1 MGGTSIIWHCASEWV
16 EYLPGICWF
25 FAGGCVV
32 VESGWLGGGVSDTLL
47 GPEGSRE

>member
-1 MGGTSIIWHCASEWV
+1 MEHR
-16 EYLPGICWF
+16 LFGIVLLGWSSTCLAFTGFLLVGVW
-25 FAGGCVV
+25 V

>member
-1 MGGTSIIWHCASEWV
+1 MEHRLFGIVLLSGSSTCRASA
-16 EYLPGICWF
+16 GF

>member
-1 MGGTSIIWHCASEWV
+1 MGGTSIIWHCASGVV
-16 EYLPGICWF
+16 EYLPRVHWF
-25 FAGGCVV
+25 FAGGVWV